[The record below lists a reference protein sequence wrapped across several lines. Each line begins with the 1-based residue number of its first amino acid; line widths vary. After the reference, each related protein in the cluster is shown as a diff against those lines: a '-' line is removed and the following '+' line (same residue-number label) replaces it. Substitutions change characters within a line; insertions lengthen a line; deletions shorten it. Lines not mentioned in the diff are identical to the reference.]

1 MHVKIIFILM
11 LVSLILIPLIVTRG
25 NTNDNNIDSDLKPI
39 NLYLSNEDDEFW
51 DSKFLK
57 IETPNSTLDSSE
69 DVPKIPTL
77 FIFQI
82 IGNWSIWPMGNII
95 IEGQFGFE
103 FWVEAPLSLNVE
115 FMVRL
120 YVYNGTM
127 NFISV
132 VQSEGTNVYGIQK
145 IEASTE
151 IEYMQISGR
160 LGVEVLARANYE
172 GCKLL
177 YDSIAHDSHI
187 MIDCDPFDISISEPE
202 INSDLEI
209 AEIQMKIYDAFR
221 HLEDCD
227 FQISIFGP
235 VEGKAISNYTTE
247 KEFRYTNV
255 IWNWDYKKDY
265 AIDGNYSISVIVIDY
280 NGNHRKYS
288 IKYFFDFPHL
298 QIPDLWVNEI
308 SFTPNEVTEGDLL
321 NISVTVWNIGYTD
334 VKSAKVEFYDDTD
347 LFKMLN
353 VTTIE
358 VNNYKNLS
366 VTWLAIDAGKH
377 VIQVKI
383 DPNNEITEVDESNNE
398 ISQVIRI
405 SPHINNPPI
414 INDILAE
421 PSKINLGD
429 SSKITVDAYDEDNDS
444 LIYSYKISSGVIE
457 GKGNIVTWIAPDI
470 EGIYKIK

>member
-187 MIDCDPFDISISEPE
+187 MIDCDPFDISIS
-202 INSDLEI
+202 
-209 AEIQMKIYDAFR
+209 
-221 HLEDCD
+221 
-227 FQISIFGP
+227 
-235 VEGKAISNYTTE
+235 
-247 KEFRYTNV
+247 
-255 IWNWDYKKDY
+255 
-265 AIDGNYSISVIVIDY
+265 
-280 NGNHRKYS
+280 
-288 IKYFFDFPHL
+288 
-298 QIPDLWVNEI
+298 
-308 SFTPNEVTEGDLL
+308 
-321 NISVTVWNIGYTD
+321 
-334 VKSAKVEFYDDTD
+334 
-347 LFKMLN
+347 
-353 VTTIE
+353 
-358 VNNYKNLS
+358 
-366 VTWLAIDAGKH
+366 
-377 VIQVKI
+377 
-383 DPNNEITEVDESNNE
+383 
-398 ISQVIRI
+398 
-405 SPHINNPPI
+405 
-414 INDILAE
+414 
-421 PSKINLGD
+421 
-429 SSKITVDAYDEDNDS
+429 
-444 LIYSYKISSGVIE
+444 
-457 GKGNIVTWIAPDI
+457 
-470 EGIYKIK
+470 